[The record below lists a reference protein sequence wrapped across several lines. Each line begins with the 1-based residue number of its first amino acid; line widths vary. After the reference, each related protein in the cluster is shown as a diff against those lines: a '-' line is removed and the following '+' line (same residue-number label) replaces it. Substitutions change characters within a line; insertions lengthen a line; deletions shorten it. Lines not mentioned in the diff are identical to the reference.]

1 MNEAPPSYLDHVT
14 TRLGR
19 VLLLEQV
26 LSIRVPIYRGAA
38 DVEPGLD
45 SVLTQKPFDP
55 NLNFC
60 LLHMQNSAKWTVW
73 YRYQVLDWVYCSSCC
88 IKHSSKTKEP

>member
-1 MNEAPPSYLDHVT
+1 MT

-26 LSIRVPIYRGAA
+26 LSIRVHIYRGAA

-45 SVLTQKPFDP
+45 LVLTQKPFDP

-60 LLHMQNSAKWTVW
+60 LLHMQNSAKWTQSGTGTRFWTGSTAPHV
-73 YRYQVLDWVYCSSCC
+73 VLYTAQKPKNHKITILDL
-88 IKHSSKTKEP
+88 KE